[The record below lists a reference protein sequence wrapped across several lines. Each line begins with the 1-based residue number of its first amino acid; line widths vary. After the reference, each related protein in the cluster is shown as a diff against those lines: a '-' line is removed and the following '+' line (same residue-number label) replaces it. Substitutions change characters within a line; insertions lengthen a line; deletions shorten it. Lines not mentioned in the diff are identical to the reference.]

1 MRKVLPTLLFL
12 ILLISI
18 SIVIYAY
25 AEEDYSIE
33 NTILEVYG
41 DGSVQVT
48 YIIKVD
54 NPPVNI
60 TVDLLGNP
68 LYVECLASETPIP
81 VDVNDLKT
89 SFLAPDTDINL
100 TYVTSELTSKS
111 GEEWMLKYSLN
122 RPSMV
127 ILPEDAFVY
136 DISPE
141 NFDVTII
148 DSKVAIELPA
158 GSVSIRYV
166 IYPNVQPTPT
176 PPTQPGIG
184 GVNLGSLGTILLI
197 GIPIVIVI
205 VLVAYFLKMRGSSSI
220 SSVMESLDER
230 DKTIL
235 NLLKDH
241 GELTAKD
248 IMNISGIPKTPLYRR
263 LNRLREAKLIEA
275 VKKGGIVYYRLRK

>member
-1 MRKVLPTLLFL
+1 MRKLLSTLLFL
-12 ILLISI
+12 VLLISI

-25 AEEDYSIE
+25 AEGDYSIE
-33 NTILEVYG
+33 NTILEVYE

-81 VDVNDLKT
+81 VDVNGLKA

-148 DSKVAIELPA
+148 DSKVAIGLPA

-176 PPTQPGIG
+176 PPQPGIG
-184 GVNLGSLGTILLI
+184 GINLGSLGTILLI

-205 VLVAYFLKMRGSSSI
+205 VLVVYLLKMRGSSSI

-235 NLLKDH
+235 NLLKDY